1 MDDFRRVS
9 MKSGYSPMPPRSRSE
24 RIGPRS
30 RSGRSGG
37 GGGRKPPKT
46 GWRRFLSWKWLVLV
60 LVTSLLLMVGGCS
73 AIMLSEGTY
82 DLKKIQKENMPFSSR
97 LYDANDDVIAT
108 IGTKQREW
116 ADIEQLRAKNPML
129 VDAFVKTE
137 DRRFYNHIGVDFEG
151 LSRAVVKN
159 IIAMGA
165 AEGASTI
172 TQQVCKNIILEN
184 AEKTMTRKIKE
195 LGCALNLEKKYS
207 KDEILEAYLNFIG
220 FGGRVAGVRLAS
232 MVYFDKDPVKVE
244 LSPEEVAM
252 LAGMPKAPNK
262 YNPVKNP
269 DKAKE
274 RRDVVLKMVMPV
286 DDVMEPMLS
295 EEEAK
300 KLAQKSLETCKD
312 CEEKYIKKGEFD
324 AYKDLVIKELEEVYG
339 LNEEDLEQLGLHIHT
354 GLNLKAQKAVE
365 EALKDDSLFKNNEGK
380 TLEGAD
386 AGVTII
392 DPETGLIRAVGG
404 GREYKPGY
412 RNRAV
417 EDPVQPGS
425 TIKPLTV
432 YSPAIQDLGYN
443 EYFTVEDKKVDFA
456 GDWDPSNYS
465 GGPKGEVSMN
475 YMVANSLNLSTIHL
489 LREVGLDRAYDY
501 GQKLGLDLQPADKGY
516 APLALGGLNKG
527 VTSKQLAQAFSVFPN
542 KGSYKQAYTIKKV
555 MQGDKELK
563 PKKEKDEK
571 ETQVFNEKTAY
582 WMTRMLQ
589 DVITEGSGKNAALDN
604 GWDVAGKTGTIQDG
618 QAGWF
623 VGYTPNMVMAVN
635 VFYPQGGQENTP
647 LTGGS
652 APAEIFGYVMN
663 KALEGE
669 KPQKFQFNAPDPQP
683 PFELKQPQLSA
694 SQQSDGVLLKWGA
707 QGERVKFQVWRA
719 EEGQD
724 FQMIKELPGSVGEFK
739 DPVQPPQGGGNFLD
753 DLFGGGGEQAASKTY
768 RYKVVAIDTEKNE
781 QKESG
786 VVSVTLTPQGN
797 EKPDDGEEPED
808 PNDPGNGDDDNN
820 SPFPPDRPGGPG
832 DGDDG
837 NDGSDG
843 DDNNNDGGGWPW

>member
-24 RIGPRS
+24 RVGPRS
-30 RSGRSGG
+30 RSRSGG

-46 GWRRFLSWKWLVLV
+46 GWKRFLSWKWLVLV

-82 DLKKIQKENMPFSSR
+82 DLKKIQKENMPFSSK
-97 LYDANDDVIAT
+97 LYDANDEVIAT

-116 ADIEQLRAKNPML
+116 ADIEQLKAKNPML

-137 DRRFYNHIGVDFEG
+137 DRRFYKHIGVDFEG

-195 LGCALNLEKKYS
+195 LGCALNLEKRYS
-207 KDEILEAYLNFIG
+207 KDDILEAYLNFIG

-232 MVYFDKDPVKVE
+232 KVYFGKDPVKE
-244 LSPEEVAM
+244 KLEPQEVAM

-262 YNPVKNP
+262 YNPLKHP
-269 DKAKE
+269 EKAIE
-274 RRDVVLKMVMPV
+274 RRNVVLTMVMPL
-286 DDVMEPMLS
+286 DDVMEPMIS

-300 KLAQKSLETCKD
+300 RLAQKPLDTCKE
-312 CEEKYIKKGEFD
+312 CEQEYLKQNEFD
-324 AYKDLVIKELEEVYG
+324 AYKDLVIDELEEIYG
-339 LNEEDLEQLGLHIHT
+339 LNEEDLEQLGLNIYT

-365 EALKDDSLFKNNEGK
+365 EALKDDSLFTNNEGESLK
-380 TLEGAD
+380 GAD
-386 AGVTII
+386 AGITII
-392 DPETGLIRAVGG
+392 DPKTGLIRAVGG

-417 EDPVQPGS
+417 ADPVQPGS

-456 GDWDPSNYS
+456 GDWNPSNYS
-465 GGPKGEVSMN
+465 GGPKGEVSMK

-489 LREVGLDRAYDY
+489 LREVGLERAYNY

-527 VTSKQLAQAFSVFPN
+527 VTSKQMAQAYSVFPN
-542 KGSYKQAYTIKKV
+542 KGSYKQAYTIRKV
-555 MQGDKELK
+555 VQGDKELE

-571 ETQVFNEKTAY
+571 ETKVFDEKTAY
-582 WMTRMLQ
+582 WMTRMLKN
-589 DVITEGSGKNAALDN
+589 VITEGSGKKAALHND
-604 GWDVAGKTGTIQDG
+604 WDVAGKTGTIQGG

-635 VFYPQGGQENTP
+635 VFYPQGGQDNP
-647 LTGGS
+647 YLTGGS
-652 APAEIFGYVMN
+652 APAKIFGYVMN

-669 KPQKFQFNAPDPQP
+669 KPQKFQFNAPEPQP

-694 SQQSDGVLLKWGA
+694 SQQSDGILLKWGA
-707 QGERVKFQVWRA
+707 QGDRVKFQVWRA

-724 FQMIKELPGSVGEFK
+724 FQMIKELPGTVGEYK
-739 DPVQPPQGGGNFLD
+739 DPVQPPQGGNFLD
-753 DLFGGGGEQAASKTY
+753 NIFGGGGQPASKTY

-786 VVSVTLTPQGN
+786 VVSVTLAPKGG
-797 EKPDDGEEPED
+797 EKPDDGEKPED
-808 PNDPGNGDDDNN
+808 PNNPGNGDDNN
-820 SPFPPDRPGGPG
+820 NFPFPGPG
-832 DGDDG
+832 NGDDQGDNG
-837 NDGSDG
+837 NNGNNGDNGNK
-843 DDNNNDGGGWPW
+843 DDNKGGWPW